1 MAIAVD
7 AMGGDHAP
15 EAPVRGALRAGDIP
29 GMPLLLVGRKEEV
42 APLLARAGSGAAPA
56 GGVEVVDAPDRIAM
70 DEHPVEAVRRKPGAS
85 LVVAA
90 RLLREGRADALVSAG
105 NTGAVLAASLLHV
118 GRLPGVERPAL
129 AVVLPLFEGPLVLI
143 DAGANV
149 DCRPGHLLQFGLLG
163 SAFARVLLGIARPR
177 VGLLN
182 IGEEPTKGNEAAQE
196 AHRLMAERVQ
206 GFVGNVE
213 GKDLFAGACDVA
225 VCDGFVGNVLLK
237 SMEGFASAL
246 LQQIRRA
253 ALASP
258 AGRLGG
264 LLLRPALSGLR
275 ERLDYRSHG
284 GAFLVGVRGVVVVA
298 HGRSD
303 ERAMESAVRLAA
315 RGVREGLV
323 PALQAAVAELGR
335 GERADGVGQR
345 P

>member
-15 EAPVRGALRAGDIP
+15 HAPVFGAVRASTELDLP
-29 GMPLLLVGRKEEV
+29 VLLVGSQAAV
-42 APLLARAGSGAAPA
+42 GPLLEEQASGRRAGRLELVEAAEQI
-56 GGVEVVDAPDRIAM
+56 GM
-70 DEHPVEAVRRKPGAS
+70 DEHPVDAVRKKRNAS

-90 RLLREGRADALVSAG
+90 RLVKEGRAAALVSAG
-105 NTGAVLAASLLHV
+105 NTGAVLAASLFHI

-129 AVVLPLFEGPLVLI
+129 AVVLPLFSGPAVLI

-149 DCRPGHLLQFGLLG
+149 DCRPSHLLQFGVLG
-163 SAFARVLLGIARPR
+163 SAFARAVLGIDRPR

-196 AHRLMAERVQ
+196 AHRLMAERLQ

-213 GKDLFAGACDVA
+213 GKDVFVGACDVV

-237 SMEGFASAL
+237 AVEGFASAL
-246 LQQIRRA
+246 MGEIRRA
-253 ALASP
+253 ALQSVR
-258 AGRLGG
+258 GRLGG
-264 LLLRPALSGLR
+264 LLLKPALVGLR

-303 ERAMESAVRLAA
+303 ERAMDNAVRLAA
-315 RGVREGLV
+315 RGVRQGVVAAME
-323 PALQAAVAELGR
+323 AAVADVSK
-335 GERADGVGQR
+335 GERTHGDS
-345 P
+345 

>member
-7 AMGGDHAP
+7 LMGGDHAP
-15 EAPVRGALRAGDIP
+15 HAPLRGALEARSGVA
-29 GMPLLLVGRKEEV
+29 MPLLLVGPRDRMQS
-42 APLLARAGSGAAPA
+42 LLDASPADAAGAAP
-56 GGVEVVDAPDRIAM
+56 VELVDAPEQIGM

-90 RLLREGRADALVSAG
+90 RLLREGRASALVSAG

-118 GRLPGVERPAL
+118 GRLRGVERPAL
-129 AVVLPLFEGPLVLI
+129 AVVLPLFGGPVVLI

-149 DCRPGHLLQFGLLG
+149 DCRPSHLLQFGMLG
-163 SAFARVLLGIARPR
+163 GAFARVLLGIERPR

-182 IGEEPTKGNEAAQE
+182 IGEEPTKGNEAAQQ
-196 AHRLMAERVQ
+196 AHRLMAERVE

-213 GKDLFAGACDVA
+213 GKDVFAGACDVV

-237 SMEGFASAL
+237 SIEGFASSLLGAIRQQAL
-246 LQQIRRA
+246 ETVR
-253 ALASP
+253 
-258 AGRLGG
+258 GRLGG
-264 LLLRPALSGLR
+264 LLLKPALRRLR
-275 ERLDYRSHG
+275 DRLDYRTYG

-303 ERAMESAVRLAA
+303 ERAMANAVRMAA
-315 RGVREGLV
+315 RGVQEGLV
-323 PALQAAVAELGR
+323 AALESAAAELSK
-335 GERADGVGQR
+335 GERADGIGQR